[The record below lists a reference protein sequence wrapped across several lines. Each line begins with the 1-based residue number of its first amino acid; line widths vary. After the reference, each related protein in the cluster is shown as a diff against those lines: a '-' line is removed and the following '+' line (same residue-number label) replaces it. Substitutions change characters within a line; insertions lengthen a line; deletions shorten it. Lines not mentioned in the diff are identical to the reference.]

1 MKRIFL
7 IFIAFLLFG
16 LSTNVALAKLGVG
29 VGIGQ
34 IKVENKLFP
43 GTIYKLP
50 SFTVLNTGNEESDYE
65 VSLSFNDKQNELKPK
80 EEWFIFSPQRFHL
93 KPAEIK
99 MVDVKLNLP
108 LRMEPGDYFAYL
120 EARPVM
126 DSKGGVS
133 IGIAAAAKL
142 YFTVVPANIFQGVYY
157 KLLSFWKIYA
167 PWPKRAA
174 ITLLI
179 VVLLIIFKKF
189 FNINLKVKKPTD
201 KNSQTDQKDE

>member
-1 MKRIFL
+1 M
-7 IFIAFLLFG
+7 
-16 LSTNVALAKLGVG
+16 
-29 VGIGQ
+29 
-34 IKVENKLFP
+34 VE
-43 GTIYKLP
+43 I
-50 SFTVLNTGNEESDYE
+50 
-65 VSLSFNDKQNELKPK
+65 
-80 EEWFIFSPQRFHL
+80 
-93 KPAEIK
+93 
-99 MVDVKLNLP
+99 KLNLP

-126 DSKGGVS
+126 DSKSGVS

-142 YFTVVPANIFQGVYY
+142 YFTVVPANIFQGIYY

-167 PWPKRAA
+167 PWPKRVA